1 MNSPSSMRPALF
13 LDRDGVINIDFGYV
27 HHSSNFVFTE
37 GIFDLVRFANAS
49 GLLVIV
55 VTNQAGIA
63 RGLYGE
69 SEFHDLCDWMR
80 TQFLLAGAALDA
92 VYFCPHHPEEGVGP
106 LKLVCDCRKPKP
118 GMFMQAIQDFYIE
131 PSRSIVIGDKASD
144 LLAGY
149 GAGIPN
155 LFLFQP
161 TIAFGS
167 STGPPPSTSKISDL
181 MDPQLTALIER
192 LRVRTER
199 SPS

>member
-1 MNSPSSMRPALF
+1 MRRALF

-27 HHSSNFVFTE
+27 HQSSNFVFTR
-37 GIFDLVRFANAS
+37 GIFELVRLANAS

-69 SEFHDLCDWMR
+69 SEFHHLCDWMR
-80 TQFLLAGAALDA
+80 AQFLLAGASLDA

-118 GMFMQAIQDFYIE
+118 GMFIQAMSDFSIE
-131 PSRSIVIGDKASD
+131 PSRSIVVGDRASD

-149 GAGIPN
+149 GAGVPN

-161 TIAFGS
+161 NIGFES
-167 STGPPPSTSKISDL
+167 STAPPRDHQYKRPNGPTSNCFC
-181 MDPQLTALIER
+181 
-192 LRVRTER
+192 
-199 SPS
+199 